1 MASVGQGVLC
11 RAIHAGTWSALGLVV
26 QKVISLGSFFIL
38 ARLLTPE
45 DYGVI
50 AIVLMVAG
58 VLDTLSTP
66 GFERA
71 LIQRQ
76 GSVEPY
82 LHVFWT
88 FNLVRSILLAALIY
102 FAAPLIGSFFHLTD
116 LLALSVLRCT
126 GLLIVIQ
133 ALGNLGNLFF
143 FKELLFRN
151 VFIRDTSGQVAF
163 SVVAIGYALYS
174 PTVFALF
181 AGFLAQNIAS
191 VLAQYLLHAH
201 RPRISLAFSR
211 LKDLGR
217 YGVLVMAQNIFNQ
230 VNSILET
237 SVVGKLLGPASLGF
251 YSRAVSIA
259 SLPSSAITSI
269 VTKVGFPAYAKV
281 QDAYENVMDG
291 LVKSFD
297 IALALM
303 APFTLIVLF
312 EGNRLV
318 EVFLGPQ
325 WLHMVGPM
333 KVLVISFYFKGLCTL
348 IHPLME
354 GVGKVETRFS
364 FSVLQSLLLFGF
376 LFVLVPKLGAF
387 GAALA
392 ALGTYA
398 TLCVMFVLWGLIRLR
413 IRLFRFLPA
422 LVSVGGAT
430 ALCALVL
437 MLFHLFGE
445 NLNTSLFLMSLTF
458 VGVLYIA
465 VLFLI
470 GRARKTGPAQ
480 TLLTILRS
488 VRSQ

>member
-1 MASVGQGVLC
+1 
-11 RAIHAGTWSALGLVV
+11 
-26 QKVISLGSFFIL
+26 
-38 ARLLTPE
+38 
-45 DYGVI
+45 
-50 AIVLMVAG
+50 
-58 VLDTLSTP
+58 
-66 GFERA
+66 
-71 LIQRQ
+71 
-76 GSVEPY
+76 
-82 LHVFWT
+82 
-88 FNLVRSILLAALIY
+88 
-102 FAAPLIGSFFHLTD
+102 
-116 LLALSVLRCT
+116 
-126 GLLIVIQ
+126 
-133 ALGNLGNLFF
+133 
-143 FKELLFRN
+143 
-151 VFIRDTSGQVAF
+151 
-163 SVVAIGYALYS
+163 
-174 PTVFALF
+174 
-181 AGFLAQNIAS
+181 
-191 VLAQYLLHAH
+191 
-201 RPRISLAFSR
+201 
-211 LKDLGR
+211 
-217 YGVLVMAQNIFNQ
+217 
-230 VNSILET
+230 
-237 SVVGKLLGPASLGF
+237 
-251 YSRAVSIA
+251 
-259 SLPSSAITSI
+259 
-269 VTKVGFPAYAKV
+269 
-281 QDAYENVMDG
+281 MDG